1 MSAPSGSAAFPPEV
15 LGSYAF
21 LADGERGALIGPR
34 GDIAWM
40 CAPGWDSDAVF
51 ASLIGGDS
59 FYAVTPAERFTWGGY
74 YEAASLIWR
83 SRWVTTAGV
92 IECREALAF
101 PGTSDRAVILRQVHS
116 PEAPQQ
122 VDIHLVPT
130 GGFGQD
136 PLRDVHHHGRIW
148 SGRLGPLFLRWQGP
162 DGVHVRSVGADAHQ
176 LYAQAT
182 VSPDQI
188 LDLVLEVSSHPLDD
202 DVLDPGKTWRATEE
216 AWSRAVP
223 PLSDT
228 LDPQGATLA
237 YAVMRGL
244 TSGGGGMVAAATTSL
259 PERAEQGR
267 NYDYRYAW
275 IRDQAYAGQAVAAA
289 GGGELLDR
297 ATCFIT
303 ARLLDDGPMLA
314 PAYRIDG
321 TSVPDQHRIDLAGY
335 PGGFDLVGNHVNH
348 QFQLDAFGEALLVFA
363 AAASLDRLDLDG
375 HQAAQV
381 AVDAIEKRWQDA
393 DAGIWE
399 IDERAWTHSRLICAA
414 GLRRASRVLAP
425 SSGSAASRW
434 SLLADQIVAATATT
448 SLHPDGHW
456 QRSPE
461 DPGLDGALLF
471 PAIRGAVQ
479 ADDPRSVA
487 TVAAVLEELCEDGYA
502 YRFRHNELPLSE
514 AEGSFV
520 LCGFVTALALDQQGQ
535 RLEAAR
541 WFERSA
547 QCVGSSQIHAEE
559 WDVKEH
565 QLRGNLPQAFVH
577 ALHLE
582 AAARL
587 AHPDRW

>member
-1 MSAPSGSAAFPPEV
+1 MSPHAGAAPFPLEV

-34 GDIAWM
+34 GDISWM

-51 ASLIGGDS
+51 TSLIGGDG
-59 FYAVTPAERFTWGGY
+59 FYAVTPSERFTWGGY

-101 PGTSDRAVILRQVHS
+101 PGASDRVVILRQVRS
-116 PEAPQQ
+116 PDAPQQ
-122 VDIHLVPT
+122 LNIHLAPT
-130 GGFGQD
+130 GGFGHD
-136 PLRDVHHHGRIW
+136 PLSDVHHHGRIW
-148 SGRLGPLFLRWQGP
+148 TGRLGALWLRWQGP
-162 DGVHVRSVGADAHQ
+162 GGVHVRPAGDNGHQFDAQ
-176 LYAQAT
+176 VL
-182 VSPDQI
+182 VSPDRT
-188 LDLVLEVSSHPLDD
+188 LDLVLELSSHPFDD
-202 DVLDPGKTWRATEE
+202 DIPDPGKAWRATEE
-216 AWSRAVP
+216 AWKREVP
-223 PLSDT
+223 LMSDT
-228 LDPQGATLA
+228 LDPRGATLA

-244 TSGGGGMVAAATTSL
+244 TSRDGGMVAAATTSL

-267 NYDYRYAW
+267 NYDYRYVW

-289 GGGELLDR
+289 GGGELLDS
-297 ATCFIT
+297 ATRFIT

-314 PAYRIDG
+314 PAYRTDG
-321 TSVPDQHRIDLAGY
+321 TAVPDQHRIDLVGY
-335 PGGFDLVGNHVNH
+335 PGGFDRVGNHVNH
-348 QFQLDAFGEALLVFA
+348 QFQLDAFGEALLLLA
-363 AAASLDRLDLDG
+363 AAGSLDRLDLDG
-375 HQAAQV
+375 QLAAQV
-381 AVDAIEKRWQDA
+381 AADAIAKRWQDA

-399 IDERAWTHSRLICAA
+399 IDDRAWTHSRLICAA
-414 GLRRASRVLAP
+414 GLRRAARVLAP
-425 SSGSAASRW
+425 SSDATASRW
-434 SLLADQIVAATATT
+434 SLLADQIVASTATT
-448 SLHPDGHW
+448 SLHPAGHW

-471 PAIRGAVQ
+471 PAIRGAVP

-487 TVAAVLEELCEDGYA
+487 TLAAFIEELSENGYA
-502 YRFRHNELPLSE
+502 YRFRHNDLPLAE

-535 RLEAAR
+535 RVEAVR
-541 WFERSA
+541 WFERTA
-547 QCVGSSQIHAEE
+547 QCIGSSQIHAEE
-559 WDVKEH
+559 WDVSEH

-587 AHPDRW
+587 ADPTPP